1 MVRIASSSPSLS
13 SQTPAPPAAA
23 APAVPAG
30 PVDAVT
36 LREEVV
42 PLTQSLVR
50 VDSSPAN
57 LVPGE
62 NATVDVMEAYALQ
75 AGLQVERT
83 TTVRGRPMLV
93 VTLPGRDPSLGTVGF
108 VHHSDVVGIES
119 PWKLGEPFS
128 GKITQDA
135 QGRQVLVGRGSV
147 DTKGPA
153 AQILVAMKTLKSS
166 GQAPDR
172 SMQLFV
178 FPDEESGGRE
188 GAWHLARTK
197 PEMFQGVQ
205 YWVVEGSGI
214 MSREMLA
221 DVKSDTPYLAV
232 AQKYSLPLQIVLK
245 NPADPD
251 QAVDKTLE
259 ALKRLDEAFEA
270 REWTDLGDRDE
281 TDESFTR
288 FGKVIG
294 GARGWLLRNFW
305 WTDFV
310 RNRLGPELAAANRTA
325 LSHTDFYLSSNAKG
339 GTEGPNVKPSSATVV
354 VELALPEED
363 RPRALEVMRRAAG
376 ESMQVEPLEPLD
388 NGRDR
393 IPIRVTLPPDRY
405 SGGNHGSVPDPARDA
420 IDVTNAALDRI
431 RRKLWW
437 RGWAERLE
445 VVDYYTSKSE
455 RAPATQR
462 NPVST
467 HVTLDLRVA
476 VDDDRQAVLQ
486 EVQAALGPEFEVRNL
501 GGQEEMDASVR
512 RLSHQSPL
520 FTAAEDAIHETYG
533 PSVPVLFGN
542 TTASNDVRYLM
553 EANPT
558 SEALTFVPVLYTDNG
573 AHGPD
578 EAVTLDSLRTGV
590 DWTVRF
596 MERLG
601 RR

>member
-1 MVRIASSSPSLS
+1 MVRTVEVRPFPLTLPGS
-13 SQTPAPPAAA
+13 TPAP
-23 APAVPAG
+23 APAPG
-30 PVDAVT
+30 PVDRVT

-42 PLTQSLVR
+42 PLTQALVR

-62 NATVDVMEAYALQ
+62 NATVDVMEAYARQ
-75 AGLQVERT
+75 AGLQVERS

-153 AQILVAMKTLKSS
+153 AQILVAMKTLKSA
-166 GQAPDR
+166 GQVPER

-188 GAWHLARTK
+188 GAWHLAQTK
-197 PEMFQGVQ
+197 PEMFEKVQ
-205 YWVVEGSGI
+205 YWVVEGSGL

-221 DVKSDTPYLAV
+221 DMKSDTPYLAV
-232 AQKYSLPLQIVLK
+232 AQKYTLPLQIVLK
-245 NPADPD
+245 SPADPD
-251 QAVDKTLE
+251 QAVERTLD
-259 ALKRLDEAFEA
+259 ALKRLDALMES
-270 REWTDLGDRDE
+270 REWTGLGSDE
-281 TDESFTR
+281 ETAESFRR
-288 FGKVIG
+288 FGEVVG
-294 GARGWLLRNFW
+294 GVRGWLLRNFW

-310 RNRLGPELAAANRTA
+310 RDRMGPELTAANRTA
-325 LSHTDFYLSSNAKG
+325 LSHTDFYLSDNARG

-354 VELALPEED
+354 VSLDLAGEERD
-363 RPRALEVMRRAAG
+363 RALEVMRKAAG
-376 ESMQVEPLEPLD
+376 EAMQVESLPD
-388 NGRDR
+388 GRHV
-393 IPIRVTLPPDRY
+393 RVTLPPERY
-405 SGGNHGSVPDPARDA
+405 TGGNHGSVPDPSRDA

-437 RGWAERLE
+437 RGQSDRLE

-476 VDDDRQAVLQ
+476 VDDDRQEVLRQ
-486 EVQAALGPEFEVRNL
+486 VAEALGPEFEVRNL
-501 GGQEEMDASVR
+501 GGQEELDAHVR
-512 RLSHQSPL
+512 RLSHTSPL
-520 FTAAEDAIHETYG
+520 FAAAEDASHATYG
-533 PSVPVLFGN
+533 PETPVLFGN

-553 EANPT
+553 EANPS

-578 EAVTLDSLRTGV
+578 EAVTLDSLRSGV